1 VIVASIPVFGE
12 IERLM
17 RWGLGELGP
26 NGVGLPWA
34 WAIVVLT
41 ILVRLAL
48 VPVMVRQIHSMQSM
62 QRHMP
67 EMKRIQELYK
77 DDRQRKQEE
86 LMKFYKENKI
96 NPAASCL
103 PMLIQLPIFFALY
116 LVLRHYI
123 RHQESHLSWLGI
135 VPNITHAITS
145 TWAGYVLVVIYVV
158 SQMASSYYMS
168 ATVDKAQ
175 RIMMMVL
182 PVFFVYFILKPP
194 VGGTTSTGGFPMG
207 LLIYWVTTNLWTV
220 GQGLVTRQLTPKP
233 VPPPKKSSRTPPKT
247 GTAAPAAVATPSA
260 DAPAKKTATN
270 GASAAPPQVRRV
282 KRKKKGGR

>member
-1 VIVASIPVFGE
+1 VILAAHHIPIVGPIFGQL
-12 IERLM
+12 ERLL

-26 NGVGLPWA
+26 RHLGLPWA
-34 WAIVVLT
+34 WAIVSLT
-41 ILVRLAL
+41 IIVRLLL
-48 VPVMVRQIHSMQSM
+48 VPVMVRQIHSMQST

-77 DDRQRKQEE
+77 DDRQKKQEE

-103 PMLIQLPIFFALY
+103 PLLVQLPIFFALY

-123 RHQESHLSWLGI
+123 SHQHSHLSWLGI

-168 ATVDKAQ
+168 ASVEKTQ

-233 VPPPKKSSRTPPKT
+233 VPPPKKSSRT
-247 GTAAPAAVATPSA
+247 APAAAA
-260 DAPAKKTATN
+260 AAPAKKPAPVN
-270 GASAAPPQVRRV
+270 GGRPAQPQVRKV

>member
-1 VIVASIPVFGE
+1 VIVAQVPVIGPVFSQLE
-12 IERLM
+12 SLL
-17 RWGLGELGP
+17 RWGLERLGP
-26 NGVGLPWA
+26 NHLGLPWA
-34 WAIVVLT
+34 WAIVSLT
-41 ILVRLAL
+41 IIVRLLL

-103 PMLIQLPIFFALY
+103 PLLVQLPIFFALY

-123 RHQESHLSWLGI
+123 SHQESHLSWLGI

-168 ATVDKAQ
+168 ASVEKTQ

-233 VPPPKKSSRTPPKT
+233 LPPPKKSSRTPA
-247 GTAAPAAVATPSA
+247 GAGAVAGSGAAT
-260 DAPAKKTATN
+260 AKKPATTN
-270 GASAAPPQVRRV
+270 GASRPAQAQVRKV